1 MNETRISPKPML
13 PLYVQRTLAIYYALL
28 MRKYLLDSS
37 RELMK
42 TGPKERPL
50 SSFGG
55 NRTML
60 SSKHASASASTI
72 PRRQPEKSLPEKLQ
86 ASNIEEKAAS
96 LPAEQPSLPVSQPSQ
111 TAEQPSNNLISSK
124 QASSS
129 PGESFPAQF
138 ITRFSSPL
146 SEPPFPSNA
155 PGSAGFVSAKAFI
168 RGSFRYRHTRWRR
181 RRPRRM
187 NHRRIWRYYLRMV
200 RERFFYRQL
209 GRISRRDRENLG
221 RLRGRYTFH
230 HQQKLR
236 EEIGQR
242 GRAAGFF
249 GKKKNDFLT
258 R

>member
-1 MNETRISPKPML
+1 ML

-55 NRTML
+55 HRTIL
-60 SSKHASASASTI
+60 SSEHASASASTI
-72 PRRQPEKSLPEKLQ
+72 PRRQPEKLQ

-96 LPAEQPSLPVSQPSQ
+96 LPAGQPSQ
-111 TAEQPSNNLISSK
+111 TAGQPSNNLISSK

-129 PGESFPAQF
+129 PGESFPAPF

-155 PGSAGFVSAKAFI
+155 PGSAGFVSAKSFI

-209 GRISRRDRENLG
+209 GRISRSDREKLG

-230 HQQKLR
+230 HQQRIR
-236 EEIGQR
+236 EEMGQR
-242 GRAAGFF
+242 GRRRKGYY
-249 GKKKNDFLT
+249 
-258 R
+258 